1 MRTPFTGQTVKGV
14 FFYVVSFEC
23 TDFLG
28 ALQSDVIL
36 FDIIRKRLWDV
47 WEWEKKWKTVCRAH
61 SRGLDKIKK
70 YNKSAKNRK
79 KWI

>member
-28 ALQSDVIL
+28 ALQSDVISCKIP
-36 FDIIRKRLWDV
+36 FDIIGKKV
-47 WEWEKKWKTVCRAH
+47 YEMFESEKKSGK
-61 SRGLDKIKK
+61 LYIEPILED
-70 YNKSAKNRK
+70 
-79 KWI
+79 